1 MTHPALVAT
10 LLDVPVM
17 RSGSGSWLV
26 DVEGN
31 RYLDCVAGPGVH
43 LLGHSHPAVLSAI
56 ERQAAELIHSSFQLN
71 EPIIELAGEL
81 SRLAGEPFQRVFF
94 ANSGSEAVETAVKL
108 AKKFQTG
115 RGRFGH
121 SLAALENGYH
131 GRSGIALALTGMN
144 VYKTGL
150 PGFSL
155 YPGVVHLPVPRA
167 TGELDLDELGH
178 QLDAR
183 SQDDLLAVVAE
194 PVLGVGGVIVPPE
207 GFLRMLRELCD
218 ARNALLI
225 FDEVFTGLGRT
236 GTTFAFERSGVRPDI
251 LVVGKPLGAGLPVG
265 AVLTSD
271 ELGSCWAPVDHS
283 TTFGGNGALVGAV
296 GRAVL
301 GELVAGDLA
310 GAAER
315 AGSQLLDALRFSAPA
330 GVEVR
335 GQGLLI
341 GLEWPSS
348 EQAVAFRH
356 HMMARGVLAGIGGQ
370 RRSVV
375 RLTPPLNITAEELKL
390 VESTVLDVFDEVGRR

>member
-10 LLDVPVM
+10 LLDRPVM
-17 RSGSGSWLV
+17 RSGRGSWLV

-43 LLGHSHPAVLSAI
+43 LLGHGHPAVLSAI
-56 ERQAAELIHSSFQLN
+56 SRQAGELVHSSFQLN
-71 EPIIELAGEL
+71 EPIIELAEEL
-81 SRLAGEPFQRVFF
+81 TELAGASFDRVFF

-108 AKKFQTG
+108 AKKFQAT

-155 YPGVVHLPVPRA
+155 YPGVVHLPVPR
-167 TGELDLDELGH
+167 TGEVDRDELAR

-183 SQDDLLAVVAE
+183 AQDELVAVIAE

-207 GFLRMLRELCD
+207 GFLRALRELCD
-218 ARNALLI
+218 ERHALLI

-251 LVVGKPLGAGLPVG
+251 LVVGKSLGAGLPVG

-271 ELGSCWAPVDHS
+271 EIGTCWAPVDHS
-283 TTFGGNGALVGAV
+283 TTFGGNGALLGAV

-301 GELVAGDLA
+301 GELTAGDLA
-310 GAAER
+310 AAAER
-315 AGSQLLDALRFSAPA
+315 AGNQLMDTLRSSAPP
-330 GVEVR
+330 GTEVR

-341 GLEWPSS
+341 GVEWPSS
-348 EQAVAFRH
+348 EQAVEFRRQ
-356 HMMARGVLAGIGGQ
+356 MMAHGVLVGIGGQ

-375 RLTPPLNITAEELKL
+375 RLTPPLTVSDEELKL
-390 VESTVLDVFDEVGRR
+390 VESSVLDLFDAVVGR